1 MIFLRKCPAQ
11 NLIES
16 CNQREGHSII
26 FTVGV
31 QRSCRFLIIP
41 RTRSLHSKCVI
52 AHLPTRIPRLLLF
65 HPRASISAN
74 ETGMVRTRIGKK
86 VFHTQASYGHEA
98 RDEAARQRKKR
109 KTGCAENNTPTTRSL
124 TTPSRAL
131 TRQTRS
137 RMEEDES
144 LLATPSKGANLN
156 ARRGNKKN

>member
-1 MIFLRKCPAQ
+1 MIYWILDTEVFNIPHHPSD
-11 NLIES
+11 E
-16 CNQREGHSII
+16 II
-26 FTVGV
+26 AFEVWD
-31 QRSCRFLIIP
+31 
-41 RTRSLHSKCVI
+41 
-52 AHLPTRIPRLLLF
+52 HLPTRIPRLLLF
-65 HPRASISAN
+65 HPRTSISAN